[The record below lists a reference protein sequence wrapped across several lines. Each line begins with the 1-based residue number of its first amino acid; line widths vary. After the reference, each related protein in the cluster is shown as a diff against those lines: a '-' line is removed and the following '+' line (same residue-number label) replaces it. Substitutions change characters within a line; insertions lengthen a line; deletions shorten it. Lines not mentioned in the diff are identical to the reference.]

1 MTNEELHLI
10 KRALAAINTVGHLA
24 QNDFNQFPIDAADNE
39 CLTSSRKASKGT
51 SPGFRTRR
59 QILKRPS
66 KRPASNNYERRHPS
80 SSKITAISR
89 APAKSDTRDGL
100 PEKQGSAFNL
110 RYGTVPL
117 DLVEAFLQV
126 LRPL

>member
-1 MTNEELHLI
+1 MHFSP
-10 KRALAAINTVGHLA
+10 VGESLLGSA
-24 QNDFNQFPIDAADNE
+24 FSSPR
-39 CLTSSRKASKGT
+39 LT
-51 SPGFRTRR
+51 PGAFF
-59 QILKRPS
+59 I
-66 KRPASNNYERRHPS
+66 AV
-80 SSKITAISR
+80 SR

-126 LRPL
+126 QRPL